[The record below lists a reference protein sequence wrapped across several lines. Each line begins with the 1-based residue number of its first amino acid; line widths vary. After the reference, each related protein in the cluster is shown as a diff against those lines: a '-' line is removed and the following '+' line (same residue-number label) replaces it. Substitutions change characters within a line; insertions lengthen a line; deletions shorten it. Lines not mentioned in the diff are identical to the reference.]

1 MYKSELTDA
10 EVEVEIRQ
18 LSESEYVKLA
28 RKEQRLKYKFRQQ
41 LYTLRSLEKRGK
53 KLAADG
59 ITLDNMAEKLY
70 GEVGEEFSDMME
82 SDLF

>member
-10 EVEVEIRQ
+10 EVEVEIRR

-28 RKEQRLKYKFRQQ
+28 RKEQRLKYQFRQK

-53 KLAADG
+53 KLADEG

-70 GEVGEEFSDMME
+70 GEVGEEYSDIIE